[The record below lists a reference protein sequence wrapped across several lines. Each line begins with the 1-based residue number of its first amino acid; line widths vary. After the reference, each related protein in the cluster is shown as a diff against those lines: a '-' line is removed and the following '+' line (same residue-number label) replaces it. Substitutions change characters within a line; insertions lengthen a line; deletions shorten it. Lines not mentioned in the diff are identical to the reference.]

1 MDTFFMLHDKLME
14 KEKALVPKAEPEAM
28 FDPVDADPEPEPT
41 PKPKKSKPS
50 NKKKVVPEPI
60 EEPEE
65 DPEEDPG
72 ESEEVDD

>member
-50 NKKKVVPEPI
+50 NKKVVPEPV

-72 ESEEVDD
+72 ESEELDD